1 MSYNPNPQNQ
11 GWVVCRDRLYE
22 TIAKWQK
29 KYRATDVEITC
40 PAAPRYNTSYGTPA
54 DRAVTVCFSAGKHK
68 DRTVTIDRF
77 ERPVDNLW
85 ALAIGL
91 DAVRLNE
98 LRGLDDVARQVYQA
112 LPAPRQRDPWEILG
126 LRPDADEDAIDAVYR
141 AKAKRLHP
149 DKGGSAEAFAELQAA
164 YEAVKDGR

>member
-11 GWVVCRDRLYE
+11 GWVMCRDRLLD

-29 KYRATDVEITC
+29 RYKAADVTIDC
-40 PAAPRYNTSYGTPA
+40 PAAPRYASAFGNKA
-54 DRAVTVCFSAGKHK
+54 DRAVSVTFTAGAHIK
-68 DRTVTIDRF
+68 RTVTVDRF

-112 LPAPRQRDPWEILG
+112 LPAARQRDPWEILG
-126 LRPDADEDAIDAVYR
+126 LRPDADEDAIDAVYK

-149 DKGGSAEAFAELQAA
+149 DVGGTAEAFKELQQA
-164 YEAVKDGR
+164 YESVKRP

>member
-1 MSYNPNPQNQ
+1 MAYRPNPDNQ
-11 GWVVCRDRLYE
+11 GWVTCRDRLLD

-29 KYRATDVEITC
+29 KWKAEGVSIEC
-40 PAAPRYNTSYGTPA
+40 PAAPRYTAHFGNPA
-54 DRAVTVCFSAGKHK
+54 DRAVSVTFTAGKHIN
-68 DRTVTIDRF
+68 RTVTIDRF

-112 LPAPRQRDPWEILG
+112 LPAPRKRDPWEVLG
-126 LRPDADEDAIDAVYR
+126 LRPDADLDAIEAVYKT
-141 AKAKRLHP
+141 KAKRLHP
-149 DKGGSAEAFAELQAA
+149 DVGGSVEAFRELQEA
-164 YEAVKDGR
+164 YEAVRN